1 MKPRN
6 NSSAFSKNVLKL
18 AAVVAFGGAYSA
30 IPVYAEP
37 MQAVAPVT
45 AGTFTGVIVDTQG
58 EPLIGASILVKGS
71 KVGTTADL
79 GGKFSVK
86 ASTGQELQIS
96 YVGYETLTMKLG
108 ANTNLGNIVLQTNS
122 QVLGDVVVIGYG
134 TQKKGDITSAVA
146 SVKAEDFT
154 QGKIGNAADLIKGK
168 IAGLSVTTSSG
179 NPTEGSSIMLR
190 GISTVVGNVQPLVLV
205 DGIEGDLSTVAPEN
219 IASID
224 VLKDASAAAIYGTR
238 GANGVVLITT
248 KSGQRD
254 SRATVTYSDYFT
266 WEKWA
271 KKSKFMDTNDVIY
284 GLTSF
289 NYAGYDTDWLEG
301 ISRSAGFTQNHALQV
316 SGGTRNATYAAN
328 LQYNKNLG
336 MIKDSDNENLRLSI
350 DYTQYIWNDILTL
363 NFKGL
368 IRRQKYSQNEAAYA
382 YRQAIIRNPSE
393 PVYNADGSWYEN
405 LSGKQYYYN
414 PIEMQNEREGNV
426 RYMQAQMQ
434 GNITIEP
441 IKGWQTNVQLS
452 IDEGTSKS
460 ELWVSPRHYSL
471 VLQNN
476 YNGSASKGEG
486 NSLSKSLEVTSKY
499 RNTWNGVHRFEGL
512 VGYSWLS
519 NEYDGFNA
527 GNGNF
532 PTEAF
537 KYNDLG
543 QGTLLTEKDRH
554 AWMGSYRNDDKLIGF
569 FGRVSYGF
577 DNRYNILASIRH
589 EGSSKFGAN
598 NKWATFPS
606 VSAGWTITNEK
617 FMESTNEW
625 LNNLR
630 LRVGYGVTGITPTD
644 PYLSMYMYDFDP
656 YGDMLGSDGEWHK
669 TLMVSQNPNKDL
681 KWETSREINVGL
693 DFGFFNNRLNGT
705 IDFYH
710 KKTSDLLYY
719 YSVPV
724 PPNLYNTTLYNVGD
738 ISNTGI
744 EIMISGKPVM
754 TKDFE
759 WTTTVTLSH
768 NKNKLLR
775 LSNEKYETTN
785 FHEVGGL
792 GEPISVPTHCMEV
805 GHTLGDF
812 WGLKSV
818 GYNKDGV
825 VLIEAKD
832 DNGNWYVKPWSTDDN
847 VERNRQRLGNGLPS
861 VYLGWNNTFT
871 YKNFDLSLQFT
882 GQFGYKILN
891 AQRCF
896 YENNA
901 QAYNRLKTA
910 ADWIPAVDTNLQ
922 PVLKEDG
929 SQLMVRRSNS
939 MMQGF
944 WSEHLEDGDFFKLQ
958 NVTLGYTI
966 PFKGGITKFI
976 SNLRVFASAT
986 NLFTITKYSGI
997 DPEVSNY
1004 FMAPGIDYQDKYP
1017 TTRSFTVG
1025 LTATF

>member
-96 YVGYETLTMKLG
+96 YVGYETLTIKLG

-818 GYNKDGV
+818 GYNKDGI

-1017 TTRSFTVG
+1017 TTRSFTIG

>member
-96 YVGYETLTMKLG
+96 YVGYETLTIKLG

-818 GYNKDGV
+818 GYNKDGI

-929 SQLMVRRSNS
+929 SQLMVRRSNF